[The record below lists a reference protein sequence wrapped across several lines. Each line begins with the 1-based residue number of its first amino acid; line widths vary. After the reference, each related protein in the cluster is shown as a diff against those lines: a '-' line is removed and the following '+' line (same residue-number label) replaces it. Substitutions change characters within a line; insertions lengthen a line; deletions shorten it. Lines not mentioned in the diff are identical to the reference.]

1 VKTERSRVTSGKGG
15 RFPARAASNKK
26 TTKSISTRTAPT
38 ELRREFLVKLGRLR
52 SATKEVGRS
61 YVANIEHDI
70 VELIDGVDGTGDG
83 RAGKRVVKVS
93 TLAQLSAIFEALSL
107 KPEKGRRRDL
117 KKIERA
123 VRAMAQVLLKGK
135 N

>member
-1 VKTERSRVTSGKGG
+1 MKPDRLRAIPTKTGRSTS
-15 RFPARAASNKK
+15 RSAKK
-26 TTKSISTRTAPT
+26 MTTKNGTDRTAPT
-38 ELRREFLVKLGRLR
+38 ELKKEFLVKLGRLR

-61 YVANIEHDI
+61 YLANIEHDI

-83 RAGKRVVKVS
+83 RIGKRTVKVS
-93 TLAQLSAIFEALSL
+93 TLEQVSAIFESLSL

-123 VRAMAQVLLKGK
+123 IQAMAQVLLKGK
-135 N
+135 H